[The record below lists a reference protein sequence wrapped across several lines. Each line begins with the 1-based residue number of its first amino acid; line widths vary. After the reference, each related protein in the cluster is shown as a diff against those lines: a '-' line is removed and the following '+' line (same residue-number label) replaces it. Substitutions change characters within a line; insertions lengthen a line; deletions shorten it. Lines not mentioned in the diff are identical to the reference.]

1 LTCDNILTKSVN
13 MSTSVTQ
20 ADIRTAPDASAD
32 EAKRARILAAAM
44 KAFLAYGFSR
54 VTMDQIAQAANM
66 SRPALYLMFKN
77 KADIFRALAVSLFAQ
92 SVERARQALE
102 APGTF
107 GERVNTAIDGC
118 MISMFAEIACSPH
131 GADLIDAKST
141 LSDEIVSGWKRDL
154 GVLIQRSVEDEAR
167 RTGVDLGEND
177 LSAEI
182 LAQFLLDGIEGMKH
196 RLIDADQQRKAVRGL
211 VKIVERALQP

>member
-1 LTCDNILTKSVN
+1 
-13 MSTSVTQ
+13 MSKRFTQ
-20 ADIRTAPDASAD
+20 ADIRNAPDASAD
-32 EAKRARILAAAM
+32 EAKRARVLAAAM

-66 SRPALYLMFKN
+66 SRPALYLIFKN
-77 KADIFRALAVSLFAQ
+77 KTDIFRALAVSLLAQ
-92 SVERARQALE
+92 SVENARQVLE
-102 APGTF
+102 GPGTF
-107 GERVNTAIDGC
+107 GERINTAIDRC
-118 MISMFAEIACSPH
+118 MISMFAEIARSPH

-141 LSDEIVSGWKRDL
+141 LSDDVVLGWKRDL
-154 GVLIQRSVEDEAR
+154 GVLIRKTVEDEAR

-182 LAQFLLDGIEGMKH
+182 LSQFLLDGIEGMKH
-196 RLIDADQQRKAVRGL
+196 RLTDADQQRKAVRGL